1 MYSVDGDTCISI
13 HSKLYELHK
22 YVQHT
27 HVHQLPIPITN
38 ITITFILY
46 NRITNFMRNTSRIF
60 RRAAYSYLLVFS
72 LVQ

>member
-27 HVHQLPIPITN
+27 HVQQLPIPITN

-46 NRITNFMRNTSRIF
+46 NRITNFTQNTCHICHHV
-60 RRAAYSYLLVFS
+60 YSHLLVFF